1 MLHGESFCSMG
12 LNPAHGVLMR
22 VYVMPEQEEHRP
34 DSDDAAPYV
43 AAAVGLVGG
52 SLFCS
57 PFRTLYKTSPSLSQR
72 GNWSMEMWMKRLKWW
87 IKFLKVKLSLTN
99 DERGS
104 SPGCPLPWLQ
114 VLVIQMVSVF
124 PKVGKLRPRVV
135 KEQDHSHLRQQP
147 P

>member
-1 MLHGESFCSMG
+1 MLHGESFCSMV
-12 LNPAHGVLMR
+12 LNPAHRVLMR
-22 VYVMPEQEEHRP
+22 VYVMPEQEKHCP
-34 DSDDAAPYV
+34 DLDDAAPYV

-57 PFRTLYKTSPSLSQR
+57 PSRMLYKASPSLSQR
-72 GNWSMEMWMKRLKWW
+72 GNWSMEMWMKHLKRW

-104 SPGCPLPWLQ
+104 SPGSPLPWLQ

-135 KEQDHSHLRQQP
+135 KEQDHGHVRQQP